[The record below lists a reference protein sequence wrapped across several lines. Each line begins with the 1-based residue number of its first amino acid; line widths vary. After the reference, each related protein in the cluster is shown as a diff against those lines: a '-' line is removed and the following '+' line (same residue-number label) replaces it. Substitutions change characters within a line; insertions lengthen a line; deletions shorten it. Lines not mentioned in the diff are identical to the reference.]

1 MQNTHTYTQYTQC
14 TIKTYFVTNTPIHII
29 HRIYTSALCPH
40 LCRVICE
47 GATDYTFT
55 ADGCATDSCAK
66 VQQIMHMQ
74 CRGCALSS
82 DSRCVSAVSACSPV
96 ELC

>member
-1 MQNTHTYTQYTQC
+1 MGTSTLCTHLY
-14 TIKTYFVTNTPIHII
+14 I
-29 HRIYTSALCPH
+29 
-40 LCRVICE
+40 VICE

-74 CRGCALSS
+74 CRGCAFVWCPVIADVLVQ
-82 DSRCVSAVSACSPV
+82 CVRVV
-96 ELC
+96 R

>member
-1 MQNTHTYTQYTQC
+1 MCTSTLCTHLY
-14 TIKTYFVTNTPIHII
+14 I
-29 HRIYTSALCPH
+29 
-40 LCRVICE
+40 VICE

-74 CRGCALSS
+74 CRGCAFVWCPVIADVLVQ
-82 DSRCVSAVSACSPV
+82 CVRVV
-96 ELC
+96 R

>member
-1 MQNTHTYTQYTQC
+1 M
-14 TIKTYFVTNTPIHII
+14 
-29 HRIYTSALCPH
+29 YTSTLCTH
-40 LCRVICE
+40 LYIVICE
-47 GATDYTFT
+47 GATDYKFT

-74 CRGCALSS
+74 CRGCVCMVSS
-82 DSRCVSAVSACSPV
+82 DSRCVSAVCACSPV